1 MYKAL
6 VIPVFLAAAA
16 PALAADGDT
25 VFKQNCAA
33 CHQANGQ
40 GIPGAFPAL
49 AKDKFV
55 VGAPQPLIA
64 TLLKGRKAM
73 PSFKGTL
80 KDDQI
85 AAVLTYIR
93 SSWGNTAPAIP
104 PAAVAAARATVK

>member
-1 MYKAL
+1 MFKSL
-6 VIPVFLAAAA
+6 VFPAVVLIAA
-16 PALAADGDT
+16 PALAADGAT

-55 VGAPQPLIA
+55 VGAPQPVIA
-64 TLLKGRKAM
+64 TLLKGRNAM
-73 PSFKGTL
+73 PSFKDLL

-85 AAVLTYIR
+85 AAVLSYVR
-93 SSWGNTAPAIP
+93 SSWGNSAPAIT
-104 PAAVAAARATVK
+104 PAAVAAARKSVK